1 MSDGGS
7 FYPINDKV
15 DYSTF
20 EVLGDGCYARD
31 KNHIYIEKLVEIMKE
46 ADYKTFQVIEGC
58 LAKDKNGFFIREERV
73 VESAVKEYL
82 EIIKST
88 DK

>member
-1 MSDGGS
+1 
-7 FYPINDKV
+7 
-15 DYSTF
+15 
-20 EVLGDGCYARD
+20 
-31 KNHIYIEKLVEIMKE
+31 MKE

-58 LAKDKNGFFIREERV
+58 LAKDKNGFFSREERV